1 MSTTPIDYDAIA
13 KKHGAIASVAPAG
26 DVDYDAI
33 AAKHGAVS
41 NQVVP
46 QEQLDQIQA
55 LNQNPTQF
63 EKDRQG
69 GGFKQFVSDFVN
81 RPLIP
86 YFAQKRDEAAASE
99 QQQLNQIHGPEAEKE
114 FSGVPKPLVTPLKQV
129 RQLGTLP
136 TSAARVTYGAGA
148 MSPMDASVLAAS
160 TVSGQPELAAG
171 YFAAK
176 STAEAPKIIKNA
188 VQNPSPDNVEAALG
202 TGATIA
208 GGMSGLRS
216 GAATDRAA
224 GVPTVEEAGSTVAKN
239 TKQLNDV
246 GRLRQTARKFT
257 QVESAIKDKVS
268 RTADLQGKLTDRTN
282 IKNQGAIE
290 KHAQAI
296 KDTEIANRQAQD
308 EYTLSTEE
316 ARQAAA
322 QKNADALAAH
332 QAEVGRIGQEN
343 QAAEQTLGLR
353 QKTEAELAGK
363 TQEYYAKENAAEKA
377 ADEANQANWTAWRQK
392 VADVEEDMTPV
403 KATIERV
410 TAKFPEAKAILDES
424 TATPEDM
431 TSANAQFVADRN
443 SFMVNQGYKT
453 SYESLPPEARAQV
466 DAAMDRLGLKP
477 DENVALDTSKP
488 MSVQRIHDL
497 KTQIGWKIFRNEYPG
512 PILGAM
518 KQVYKSLRQAEARG
532 TLKAGAVP
540 EYEAGLQS
548 HQQYEQ
554 AFGRSKPSRSLE
566 GELRKKEANPEA
578 YDQQQEQERLAAAG
592 KVEPSLPSAYQE
604 VVGLRQKVKALP
616 TEEQLRKGI
625 KQPPE
630 PPVPVEAKLP
640 EPPTPVERPANPV
653 MSKPKQLG
661 VDLQTVA
668 RKQIMDKAKNW
679 GNMNARDIGILT
691 SSVLLT
697 PLAYFLGEAVG
708 HGGGASALAPLAAGL
723 YEGGKYA
730 ASRVLNN
737 PSVQNWLIKTPPE
750 EVQALNRIPGADKI
764 KVQDGLTNIIV
775 ESGRQG
781 KPVTVSPELQQ
792 FLGPENVARITAATG
807 SGVKTA
813 ATTGDLR
820 KKAKSLVQK

>member
-1 MSTTPIDYDAIA
+1 MSTKGIDFSDLGGVPVQQQNSAAGGGIDFSDLGG
-13 KKHGAIASVAPAG
+13 KKVG
-26 DVDYDAI
+26 
-33 AAKHGAVS
+33 
-41 NQVVP
+41 VVP

-81 RPLIP
+81 KPLIP

-114 FSGVPKPLVTPLKQV
+114 FSGVPEPLVTPLKQV

-136 TSAARVTYGAGA
+136 TSVARVAYGAGA

-246 GRLRQTARKFT
+246 GRLRRTARQIT
-257 QVESAIKDKVS
+257 GIEPAIKDQVSKIATRQEKV
-268 RTADLQGKLTDRTN
+268 N
-282 IKNQGAIE
+282 
-290 KHAQAI
+290 
-296 KDTEIANRQAQD
+296 
-308 EYTLSTEE
+308 E
-316 ARQAAA
+316 AAT
-322 QKNADALAAH
+322 QKNADL
-332 QAEVGRIGQEN
+332 QASHTADVARVAEEN
-343 QAAEQTLGLR
+343 QASEQTLGLR

-363 TQEYYAKENAAEKA
+363 TQEYYAKEDAAKSA
-377 ADEANQANWTAWRQK
+377 ADKQNQANWDAWRQK
-392 VADVEEDMTPV
+392 VGDRPVDMAAV
-403 KATIERV
+403 NETIDKV
-410 TAKFPEAKAILDES
+410 SAKFPEARQIIDQT
-424 TATPEDM
+424 TATPADM
-431 TSANAQFVADRN
+431 SAANAQFVADRN
-443 SFMVNQGYKT
+443 AVMKQQGYGT
-453 SYESLPPEARAQV
+453 DYESLPAEAKTKV
-466 DAAMDRLGLKP
+466 DDLINRLGLQP
-477 DENVALDTSKP
+477 EGGVPIDTTKP
-488 MSVQRIHDL
+488 MSIQQLHDM
-497 KTQIGWKIFRNEYPG
+497 KTQLGWRLARGEFPPNIT
-512 PILGAM
+512 GAM
-518 KQVYKSLRQAEARG
+518 KQVYGSLRQAEAR
-532 TLKAGAVP
+532 TSVEAGAVP
-540 EYEAGLQS
+540 EYDQALQS
-548 HQQYEQ
+548 HQQFQE
-554 AFGRSKPSRSLE
+554 AFGRSKPERAME
-566 GELRKKEANPEA
+566 GEARKKEANPEA

-630 PPVPVEAKLP
+630 PPNLV
-640 EPPTPVERPANPV
+640 
-653 MSKPKQLG
+653 KPKQLG
-661 VDLQTVA
+661 VDIQRTTQKALA
-668 RKQIMDKAKNW
+668 DRAKNW
-679 GNMNARDIGILT
+679 GSFNARDIGIIG
-691 SSVLLT
+691 SSVILT
-697 PLAYFLGEAVG
+697 PLLYFLGEAVAP
-708 HGGGASALAPLAAGL
+708 HGGASALAPAMALG
-723 YEGGKYA
+723 YEGSKFA

-737 PSVQNWLIKTPPE
+737 PTVTKWLSKTPPE

-792 FLGPENVARITAATG
+792 FLGPENVAKITAATG